1 MRTIRIALAV
11 MILATSYHAFAD
23 SSTFLTVPANAEE
36 ALTWCG
42 PATAQSIMAG
52 YPTGAC
58 TFIQSD
64 VNDAIQA
71 RKVEASWD
79 TDPAGLRGTLRDLCP
94 LPPGHG
100 WAIFAQPSATSIMYW
115 TAHYMAVNHYPVAI
129 LLSTT
134 THNAIAA
141 HHEHWVTVAG
151 IVTNVD
157 PVANSSVTL
166 NFVYIYD
173 QNPTLSTTANPRFLT
188 GTQFYSEFQ
197 AVTIP
202 GSTYSGKF
210 VAIIEPPTKTGT
222 ATAKT
227 RIVAGALI
235 PIRRAM
241 AAAQEAVKSTLAK
254 VPAFGEAQRLQPQ
267 EPLLVNAERGGY
279 YIVPFAK
286 SAGAPPSFAVLIN
299 AYDGSFLEAA
309 RTEGRGRFLREADAI
324 KRASTVMRRPIQPK
338 ARLVRDS
345 DDPYSPS
352 FHVYADNEEIA
363 VDVEGNVRRVVREM
377 EKQPQ

>member
-1 MRTIRIALAV
+1 MKNTRIALAV
-11 MILATSYHAFAD
+11 MILATSFHAFAD
-23 SSTFLTVPANAEE
+23 VSTFLTSTVPSRAEE

-42 PATAQSIMAG
+42 PAAGQSIMAG

-58 TFIQSD
+58 TVLQSD

-71 RKVEASWD
+71 RKVETSWD

-100 WAIFAQPSATSIMYW
+100 WSIFAQPSATSIMYW

-134 THNAIAA
+134 SHNAITV
-141 HHEHWVTVAG
+141 HREHWVTVAG

-173 QNPTLSTTANPRFLT
+173 QQPTLSTTANPRFLT

-202 GSTYSGKF
+202 GSAYNGKF
-210 VAIIEPPTKTGT
+210 VAIIEPPTREGT

-227 RIVAGALI
+227 RLLAGAVI
-235 PIRRAM
+235 SIARA
-241 AAAQEAVKSTLAK
+241 AVAAQRAVQSTLAN
-254 VPAFGEAQRLQPQ
+254 VPSFREAANLQPQ
-267 EPLLVNAERGGY
+267 EPLLVDAERGGY

-286 SAGAPPSFAVLIN
+286 SADARPSFAVLIN

-309 RTEGRGRFLREADAI
+309 RTEGRGRFLREAEAI
-324 KRASTVMRRPIQPK
+324 KRASTVLRRQVQPK

-345 DDPYSPS
+345 DDPYAPS
-352 FHVYADNEEIA
+352 FRVNADNEELA
-363 VDVEGNVRRVVREM
+363 VDVEGNVRRVIR